1 MKRNLIFTICLL
13 SFSCLFAKNTTYKES
28 FPNNID
34 TLEIDLV
41 SEDINII
48 STSGADFSV
57 EIDSNYKKYQPDVY
71 YENNKLIIK
80 AKPKFIAL
88 SYRCNVELCIPQSVK
103 FNEVFVHTVSGDI
116 NINSFI
122 CEDASISSTSGTIQV
137 DSISAD
143 YNNSIKSTSGS
154 IKVKK
159 LSGDAVS
166 IHTTSGDIE
175 AAKIESYESILESVS
190 GDVNIKSIDAE
201 TFDIKT
207 VSGAVKLFDVFA
219 SNFNVN
225 TTSGSVSLEFA
236 DLPIATS
243 KIKTNSGSVDL
254 YVTKIKGF
262 DLIYQTNS
270 GTLKDRINTNNFS
283 PRGEYRNS
291 YFGGGPEIQVRTT
304 SGSLELDK

>member
-1 MKRNLIFTICLL
+1 MKKNLVFIICLL
-13 SFSCLFAKNTTYKES
+13 SFSCLFAKNTTFKES
-28 FPNNID
+28 FEKNISI
-34 TLEIDLV
+34 LEIDLV

-48 STSGADFSV
+48 TTTGKDFSV
-57 EIDSNYKKYQPDVY
+57 EIDCNYKKYQPDVFY
-71 YENNKLIIK
+71 DDNKLIIK

-88 SYRCNVELCIPQSVK
+88 SYRCNVELCIPQSIK
-103 FNEVFVHTVSGDI
+103 FDEVFVHTVSGDI
-116 NINSFI
+116 KIDSFD
-122 CEDASISSTSGTIQV
+122 CEDASVSSTSGTIQV
-137 DSISAD
+137 NSISSD

-154 IKVKK
+154 IKAKK
-159 LSGDAVS
+159 LTGDAVS
-166 IHTTSGDIE
+166 VHTTSGDIE
-175 AAKIESYESILESVS
+175 TAKIESYESILESVS

-207 VSGAVKLFDVFA
+207 VSGSVKLYDVFA
-219 SNFNVN
+219 SNFNIN
-225 TTSGSVSLEFA
+225 TSSGSVSLEFA

-254 YVTKIKGF
+254 SLTKIKGF

-291 YFGGGPEIQVRTT
+291 YFGGGPEIQIKTT